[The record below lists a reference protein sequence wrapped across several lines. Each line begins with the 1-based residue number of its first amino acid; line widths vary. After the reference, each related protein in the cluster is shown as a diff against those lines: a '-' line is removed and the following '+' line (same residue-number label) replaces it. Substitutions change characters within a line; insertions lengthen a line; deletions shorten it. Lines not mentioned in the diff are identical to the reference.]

1 MPYFVFIGPFNGI
14 SYLFYVILCLF
25 MAFHAIFLSN
35 ILLTLALDNHN
46 WVKHMNNWKRYV
58 TAGIVMGT
66 VYFLPS
72 ESFIAFL
79 TGWVILLPI
88 AAAVFL
94 AAGLRGYIKDSKN
107 RITVSVRANDAM
119 NAIARREAELKR
131 EKELLYEQFGKV

>member
-1 MPYFVFIGPFNGI
+1 
-14 SYLFYVILCLF
+14 

-58 TAGIVMGT
+58 AAGIVMGT

-88 AAAVFL
+88 AAVVFL
-94 AAGLRGYIKDSKN
+94 AAGLRGYMKDSKN

-119 NAIARREAELKR
+119 NALARREAELKR

>member
-1 MPYFVFIGPFNGI
+1 M
-14 SYLFYVILCLF
+14 LFYVKLCLF

-46 WVKHMNNWKRYV
+46 WVKHMYNWKRYFA
-58 TAGIVMGT
+58 AGIVIGT

-107 RITVSVRANDAM
+107 RITISVKANDAM
-119 NAIARREAELKR
+119 KALARREAELKR